1 MRSCQLDLVAFADF
15 FTSVMAFT
23 AFFTYAAEFDWQ
35 LWIQIDKKIP
45 KNCPKS
51 SRQLRDFSVM
61 FLTENQ
67 LFGSSAGSDLQ
78 AISLLSFSDTILFVN
93 QKGPRLYVQL
103 QKQSIFFLSS
113 VSFHS
118 FIQFQSDFHMSGSG
132 IQKPTWQ
139 TLWKLTWAIRK
150 LKLVTCTIQSTKLG
164 WISSLDLSYR
174 VSAWWH
180 SMFFSSKR

>member
-1 MRSCQLDLVAFADF
+1 MNSIAIWFLQSEFLVCL
-15 FTSVMAFT
+15 MI
-23 AFFTYAAEFDWQ
+23 YLQ
-35 LWIQIDKKIP
+35 
-45 KNCPKS
+45 
-51 SRQLRDFSVM
+51 
-61 FLTENQ
+61 TEIRY
-67 LFGSSAGSDLQ
+67 F
-78 AISLLSFSDTILFVN
+78 SLLLLFFSGTILFVN

-139 TLWKLTWAIRK
+139 TFWKLTWAIRK
-150 LKLVTCTIQSTKLG
+150 LKLVKCTIKSTKLG

-180 SMFFSSKR
+180 SMFSYSERYWILFV